1 MNDSQIK
8 EMVVNWSE
16 QIKALGHL
24 GKSLASV
31 RIGKGDCEHSEK
43 RGEAV
48 GEEFVS
54 RAADTDA
61 DHSGLGESLDN
72 MLSIWA
78 GFGGRANRYSG
89 GGKVW
94 VGKQRWAVHI
104 GDFHG
109 PHFLTLSSL
118 YLS

>member
-8 EMVVNWSE
+8 EMVVNGSE

-24 GKSLASV
+24 GKNLASV

-72 MLSIWA
+72 MLSI
-78 GFGGRANRYSG
+78 
-89 GGKVW
+89 
-94 VGKQRWAVHI
+94 
-104 GDFHG
+104 
-109 PHFLTLSSL
+109 
-118 YLS
+118 